1 MCDDTRCLVLYLQTL
16 VDDLRAKDSQEAIVD
31 ESIDDQGKQIIQY
44 AEFTTPMPK
53 SKSKY
58 QQELQ
63 SLHDGILSGLFFK
76 DGARPTLYQSI
87 LKRFYTFWSILKQL
101 LCRFSNEIKYTKL
114 KRILQILGF
123 QDTIEYIKI
132 AYSIISILCRPSLS
146 KYIDACSSLLELQ
159 TVVESN
165 PHKQQLELAKP
176 VTTAKVYRGIKS
188 EILEKVQDFVAGR
201 GDFKTNLS
209 CAATL
214 SALTTLKIVGLPKF
228 KWFEISSIPV
238 AKPDN
243 LFKKD
248 QSTDAMKKAWKLVME
263 QFSDLDIVEK
273 RKKCSDIYRSLKYD
287 ALDQKSKSTWTSILN
302 NSVVS
307 TGKNISVK
315 ASPGILCLTMAFFSF
330 MYKNELF
337 STQAGGGPVLDLAR
351 YYSPLNSSITLT
363 DHLVN
368 VIVDVDFVI
377 LDVFFEKIIPQTL
390 LLCEI
395 IL

>member
-1 MCDDTRCLVLYLQTL
+1 MCDDTRCLVSYLQTL
-16 VDDLRAKDSQEAIVD
+16 VDDLRAKDSQKTIVD
-31 ESIDDQGKQIIQY
+31 KSIDDQGKRIIQY
-44 AEFTTPMPK
+44 AEFTLLKP
-53 SKSKY
+53 KSKY

-63 SLHDGILSGLFFK
+63 SLHDSILSGLFFK
-76 DGARPTLYQSI
+76 DGQPNLYQSI

-114 KRILQILGF
+114 KRILKILGF

-176 VTTAKVYRGIKS
+176 VTTAKVYRGIKK

-238 AKPDN
+238 AKPEN

-263 QFSDLDIVEK
+263 QFSDLNIVEK

-337 STQAGGGPVLDLAR
+337 SSQAGGGPVALDLAL
-351 YYSPLNSSITLT
+351 YYSPLKSSITSNN
-363 DHLVN
+363 HLVN
-368 VIVDVDFVI
+368 EIINVDFVI
-377 LDVFFEKIIPQTL
+377 LDVFFEQIIPQTL

-395 IL
+395 I